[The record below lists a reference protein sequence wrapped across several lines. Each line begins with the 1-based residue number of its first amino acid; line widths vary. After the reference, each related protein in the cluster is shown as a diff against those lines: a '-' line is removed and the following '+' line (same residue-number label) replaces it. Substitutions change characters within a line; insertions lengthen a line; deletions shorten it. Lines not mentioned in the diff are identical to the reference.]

1 MKTRKSDRSWSH
13 HVIQTIGASAL
24 TMSLWTTGALAQQ
37 VQNGNFTAGTFN
49 GTWSELGVQQPAGTL
64 VPQATGWTVS
74 GGGID
79 CVMMSSNYTAGVGGT
94 PMCGTAYTGPST
106 PATLT
111 QSPGPV
117 PGGYVGNILVADA
130 YEGAGG
136 PPKTGGFTEAIS
148 QTIGTLTPSTAY
160 SLSFYYSGAQQ
171 SGFSGDSAD
180 FWQVSYG
187 PTTGTNTIAT
197 TPICIPDAGGAG
209 TGLCAGI
216 NSGTPGPVWAKQTF
230 NFTTTASGAG
240 STSEFISF
248 LAQGNATA
256 NGPPFMLLANV
267 SLSKAP
273 EPASLALFGVGLAGL
288 IGLRRRARS
297 AA

>member
-1 MKTRKSDRSWSH
+1 MKTRKSDRSWSQSL
-13 HVIQTIGASAL
+13 IQTIGVAAL
-24 TMSLWTTGALAQQ
+24 TMTVGTAGALAQQ
-37 VQNGNFTAGTFN
+37 VQNGDFKLGTFTP
-49 GTWSELGVQQPAGTL
+49 TWSELGVQNGTL
-64 VPQATGWTVS
+64 TPQATGWTVS

-94 PMCGTAYTGPST
+94 PMCGTAYTGPSS

-117 PGGYVGNILVADA
+117 PGGYTGYILVADA
-130 YEGAGG
+130 YEGS
-136 PPKTGGFTEAIS
+136 PPGTNGFTEAIS
-148 QTIGTLTPSTAY
+148 QTIGGLTASTAY

-171 SGFSGDSAD
+171 SGFSGNSAD

-197 TPICIPDAGGAG
+197 TPICIPDAGGVG

-216 NSGTPGPVWAKQTF
+216 NSGAPGPVWAKQTF

-240 STSEFISF
+240 STQEFISF
-248 LAQGNATA
+248 LAQGNALA

-288 IGLRRRARS
+288 IGLRRRVRPAT
-297 AA
+297 